1 MRFSFI
7 APLSPRCPVL
17 LVVSVAVPP
26 HIARR
31 GFPSRGGGNS
41 RGSHIFRA
49 VFLSSSYPPQ
59 LIASSVQRLTVPSGR
74 ASKQARQDGGRSS
87 AVLGPVIVS
96 PPRLV
101 IAPSRPSCRMGRA
114 KSVSFPSVPCRHR
127 ARASPHRSPWLKRF
141 NHSSPRARSHP
152 GKQAGKGGPS
162 PFRPSYRQAG
172 SHRPTPIV
180 APSSARRASKQDGGG
195 SHSVRPPRPRPASRV
210 GPIAR
215 PRPVRLIDGK
225 GKQNAPLPL
234 SRNGA
239 KSVHP
244 LYRTRELQ

>member
-1 MRFSFI
+1 M
-7 APLSPRCPVL
+7 AGV
-17 LVVSVAVPP
+17 
-26 HIARR
+26 
-31 GFPSRGGGNS
+31 
-41 RGSHIFRA
+41 
-49 VFLSSSYPPQ
+49 SSSYPVVLSRPRLVCRLVSSCR
-59 LIASSVQRLTVPSGR
+59 LIVGHPVSSHQMRG
-74 ASKQARQDGGRSS
+74 KQARRQGISSRFGLVAPSRHPCGGRSS

-101 IAPSRPSCRMGRA
+101 IAPSRSSCRIVGV
-114 KSVSFPSVPCRHR
+114 KGVSFPSVPCRHR

-141 NHSSPRARSHP
+141 NHSSPRARSHH

-162 PFRPSYRQAG
+162 PFRPSYRRAG

-234 SRNGA
+234 SMNGA

-244 LYRTRELQ
+244 LYRTREL